1 LIALSNEER
10 RGLPKMGDKTIPFVE
25 KVIEYASSNPEFIP
39 SFMDLQELKNDFAA
53 VMVLSQMFRPI
64 SGQF

>member
-1 LIALSNEER
+1 
-10 RGLPKMGDKTIPFVE
+10 MGDKTIPFVE